1 MSDVLANICDDKRHH
16 VAARKR
22 AVSRAA
28 LAERAQAADAPR
40 GFAATLGAVADSG
53 RPALIAELKK
63 ASPSKGL
70 IRADFDPPALAAA
83 YATGGAAC
91 LSVLTDK
98 PYFQG
103 EDRFLIDAH
112 AAVSLPVLRKDFMLD
127 PYQVVEARA
136 LGADCILLIVAALE
150 DGQAAELAAAAHEL
164 GMDTLVEVH
173 DEPELERALRLE
185 ASLLGINN
193 RNLKTLEVDLATT
206 ERLAPLAA
214 GGPPIVCESGLHGPD
229 DIASMTALGVRRFL
243 VGESLMRQAD
253 VAGATAAL
261 LAPVSGA
268 APGARAAEG

>member
-1 MSDVLANICDDKRHH
+1 MSDVLAKICDDKRHH
-16 VAARKR
+16 IAARKR
-22 AVSRAA
+22 AVSQAA
-28 LAERAQAADAPR
+28 LADRAQAVEPPR
-40 GFAATLGAVADSG
+40 GFAQALTAVAERG

-70 IRADFDPPALAAA
+70 IRADFNPPALAAA
-83 YATGGAAC
+83 YTAGGAAC

-98 PYFQG
+98 DYFQG
-103 EDRFLIDAH
+103 EDRFLTEAH

-136 LGADCILLIVAALE
+136 LGADCILLIMAALG
-150 DGQAAELAAAAHEL
+150 DDQAAELAAAATEF

-173 DEPELERALRLE
+173 DEHELWRALQLE

-214 GGPPIVCESGLHGPD
+214 GGPPIVCESGLHDPGD
-229 DIASMTALGVRRFL
+229 VARMTMLGVRRFL
-243 VGESLMRQAD
+243 VGESLMRQAN
-253 VAGATAAL
+253 VAAATAAL
-261 LAPVSGA
+261 LAPVSGTTP
-268 APGARAAEG
+268 APQAAEG